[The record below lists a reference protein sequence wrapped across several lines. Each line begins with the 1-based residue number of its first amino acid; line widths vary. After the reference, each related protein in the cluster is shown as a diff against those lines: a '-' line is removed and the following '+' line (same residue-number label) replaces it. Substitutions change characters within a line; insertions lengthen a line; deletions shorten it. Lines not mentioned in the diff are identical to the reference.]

1 MKLTESLKVNLDE
14 ETCLMFQ
21 RRSAR
26 AGCSASELLRDL
38 ICELEWGVTWGEHV
52 AQSRR
57 AALNREGSST
67 GQSQVDSIPPAT
79 SLTVVNARS

>member
-14 ETCLMFQ
+14 ETCVMFQ

-38 ICELEWGVTWGEHV
+38 AVLHV
-52 AQSRR
+52 V
-57 AALNREGSST
+57 EF
-67 GQSQVDSIPPAT
+67 
-79 SLTVVNARS
+79 